1 MKTNKKKA
9 KPGLDDSA
17 DDRKHLKP
25 DESALDLPEVRDIP
39 GQEHVHVPPLGELAD
54 ITLSSD
60 DEEGK
65 RVFDSDDTESEE
77 ADVSPA
83 EKKAL
88 RDAAE
93 KTPGVKDDQNLQ
105 NARLDDRDADGD
117 LLNERDGLSG
127 RDLDVPGSEEDD
139 ADEDI
144 GEGDEENNSYSLDSE
159 DEDDSVSKQ

>member
-1 MKTNKKKA
+1 MRNDKKKT

-17 DDRKHLKP
+17 DDRKHFKP

-54 ITLSSD
+54 TTLSSD

-65 RVFDSDDTESEE
+65 RVFDSDDTEYRE
-77 ADVSPA
+77 ADVSAA

-105 NARLDDRDADGD
+105 NARLDDRDADGE
-117 LLNERDGLSG
+117 LLNERTGLSG

-144 GEGDEENNSYSLDSE
+144 GEEDEENNSYSLDNE
-159 DEDDSVSKQ
+159 DEDDSISRQ

>member
-1 MKTNKKKA
+1 MKKNKKESKT
-9 KPGLDDSA
+9 GLDDSA

-25 DESALDLPEVRDIP
+25 DESTLDLPEVRDIP
-39 GQEHVHVPPLGELAD
+39 GQEHIHVPPLGELSD
-54 ITLSSD
+54 TTLSSD

-65 RVFDSDDTESEE
+65 GVFDSDGTESDGN
-77 ADVSPA
+77 DVSPA

-105 NARLDDRDADGD
+105 DARLDDRDADGE
-117 LLNERDGLSG
+117 LLNERNGLSG
-127 RDLDVPGSEEDD
+127 RDLDVPGSEDDD

-144 GEGDEENNSYSLDSE
+144 GEEDEENNSYSLDNE
-159 DEDDSVSKQ
+159 DEDDSLSKQ